1 MFKLLSSIFLA
12 ALLATSCADSPS
24 TETNETTTTSST
36 EQQEAESAAPSAV
49 TVAHTTTEEE
59 TTTAAPVEE
68 GAMVDNAATEAA
80 PPESAPAAA
89 PEPKEEV
96 IKDMARPRSEE
107 VEEAPAPAPAP
118 KPATTTNKTATP
130 PATTTSTTSS
140 STAPAPKNIDAKPAI
155 PPFSH
160 DKFDAL
166 LRKHVSSSGKVNYKS
181 FKKDKAVL
189 EDYINLL
196 QLNAPK
202 SDWSKNKQMAYW
214 INLYNAFTIN
224 TILDKYPVN
233 SITDIEGGKVWD
245 RKTINIGGEKLTLND
260 IEKTKLLKRF
270 KDGRVHFA
278 VNCAAA
284 SCPPLLNKAWTE
296 DNLQRYLSKQTKAF
310 INNTTENQ
318 LSGKSIKISQIFN
331 WYAGDFGGKDKI
343 VAYFQKYSEVAIKD
357 NAKVSFNE
365 YKWDLND

>member
-1 MFKLLSSIFLA
+1 MLKLVSSIFLA
-12 ALLATSCADSPS
+12 TLLATSCADSPS
-24 TETNETTTTSST
+24 TETNATATTSSAEQPAT
-36 EQQEAESAAPSAV
+36 ESTAPSAV
-49 TVAHTTTEEE
+49 AVAHTTAEGEI
-59 TTTAAPVEE
+59 TTAAPVEE
-68 GAMVDNAATEAA
+68 RAMVESPTTEVA
-80 PPESAPAAA
+80 PSESAMAAA

-96 IKDMARPRSEE
+96 IKDMARPRSEN
-107 VEEAPAPAPAP
+107 VEEAPAPTPAP
-118 KPATTTNKTATP
+118 KPASTNKAATP

-140 STAPAPKNIDAKPAI
+140 STAPVTKNIDAKPAI

-181 FKKDKAVL
+181 FKKDKAIL

-245 RKTINIGGEKLTLND
+245 RKTINIGGEKLTLNT

-310 INNTTENQ
+310 INNATENQ
-318 LSGKSIKISQIFN
+318 LSAKSIKVSQIFN

-343 VAYFQKYSEVAIKD
+343 VAYFQKYSEVTIKD

>member
-1 MFKLLSSIFLA
+1 MLKLLSSTFFVV
-12 ALLATSCADSPS
+12 LLAISCADSPT
-24 TETNETTTTSST
+24 TETEATTTTTSS
-36 EQQEAESAAPSAV
+36 EQQEATSAAPNAV
-49 TVAHTTTEEE
+49 AVANTNTEE
-59 TTTAAPVEE
+59 TAATAAPEGEE
-68 GAMVDNAATEAA
+68 AMTESASTEAA
-80 PPESAPAAA
+80 PPESTTEAA
-89 PEPKEEV
+89 PEPTEEV
-96 IKDMARPRSEE
+96 IKDMARPRTEN
-107 VEEAPAPAPAP
+107 VEEAPAP
-118 KPATTTNKTATP
+118 TTTTSTTKAAP
-130 PATTTSTTSS
+130 PTTTTSTTST
-140 STAPAPKNIDAKPAI
+140 STAPVTKNIDAKPAV

-224 TILDKYPVN
+224 TILDKYPVS
-233 SITDIEGGKVWD
+233 SIMDIEGGKVWD

-278 VNCAAA
+278 VNCAAS

-296 DNLQRYLSKQTKAF
+296 DNVQRYLSKQAKAF
-310 INNTTENQ
+310 INNAAENQ
-318 LSGKSIKISQIFN
+318 LSAKSIKISQIFN
-331 WYAGDFGGKDKI
+331 WYADDFGGKDKI
-343 VAYFQKYSEVAIKD
+343 VAYFQKYSDVEIKD
-357 NAKVSFNE
+357 KAKVSFNE

>member
-1 MFKLLSSIFLA
+1 MLKLLSSIFFV
-12 ALLATSCADSPS
+12 ALLAASCADSPT
-24 TETNETTTTSST
+24 TETEEATTTTST
-36 EQQEAESAAPSAV
+36 EQQEVTSPVPNAV
-49 TVAHTTTEEE
+49 AVANTNTEE
-59 TTTAAPVEE
+59 TTATAAPE
-68 GAMVDNAATEAA
+68 GAEAITESASTEAA
-80 PPESAPAAA
+80 PPENTTKAA
-89 PEPKEEV
+89 PEPTEEV
-96 IKDMARPRSEE
+96 IKDMARPRSEN
-107 VEEAPAPAPAP
+107 VEEAPDPDPAP
-118 KPATTTNKTATP
+118 K
-130 PATTTSTTSS
+130 TTTSTTKAAPPATTS
-140 STAPAPKNIDAKPAI
+140 STTSSTTTTTTAKNIDAKPAV

-202 SDWSKNKQMAYW
+202 SDWSKNKEMAYW

-224 TILDKYPVN
+224 TILDKYPVS
-233 SITDIEGGKVWD
+233 SIMDIEGGKVWD

-296 DNLQRYLSKQTKAF
+296 DNVQRYLSKQAKAF

-318 LSGKSIKISQIFN
+318 LSAKSIQISQIFN
-331 WYAGDFGGKDKI
+331 WYADDFGGKDKI
-343 VAYFQKYSEVAIKD
+343 VAYFQKYSDVEIKD
-357 NAKVSFNE
+357 KAKVSFNE